1 MNTHSKTD
9 PLPANI
15 HPRAR
20 RGIELFN
27 KGEYF
32 EAHEALESAWLETGS
47 PERDLYQG
55 ILQIGL
61 AYYQISRGNY
71 GGAIKMFKRGQRKLD
86 LVGDSMLGINIG
98 QLREDAS
105 AVELELRAKGHERIG
120 EIKPDQ
126 FKPLPLDDQ
135 FLD

>member
-1 MNTHSKTD
+1 MNTLSKTD
-9 PLPANI
+9 PFHANI

-20 RGIELFN
+20 KGIELFN

-32 EAHEALESAWLETGS
+32 DAHEELEGAWLETGS
-47 PERDLYQG
+47 PERYLYQG

-71 GGAIKMFKRGQRKLD
+71 GGAIKMFKRGQRNLGP
-86 LVGDSMLGINIG
+86 LGDSMLGINIG

-105 AVELELRAKGHERIG
+105 AVERELRAKGQERIG
-120 EIKPDQ
+120 EIQPYQ
-126 FKPLPLDDQ
+126 YKPLPLIEY
-135 FLD
+135 